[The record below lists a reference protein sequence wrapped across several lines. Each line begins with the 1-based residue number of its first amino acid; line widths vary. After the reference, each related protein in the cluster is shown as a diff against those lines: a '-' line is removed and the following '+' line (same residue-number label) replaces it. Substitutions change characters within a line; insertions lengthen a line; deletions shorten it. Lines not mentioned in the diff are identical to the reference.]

1 MATSGFAVVDNTGA
15 PIWGF
20 GQLEPTCNTNNAA
33 KLAGVKCTLDY
44 LCEHHHE
51 YICDYII
58 IYGDSLLLTR
68 YF

>member
-15 PIWGF
+15 PIRGF
-20 GQLEPTCNTNNAA
+20 GQLEPTCNTNNAGER
-33 KLAGVKCTLDY
+33 AGVKRTLAY

-51 YICDYII
+51 YAHDYII
-58 IYGDSLLLTR
+58 IYRDSLLLTW